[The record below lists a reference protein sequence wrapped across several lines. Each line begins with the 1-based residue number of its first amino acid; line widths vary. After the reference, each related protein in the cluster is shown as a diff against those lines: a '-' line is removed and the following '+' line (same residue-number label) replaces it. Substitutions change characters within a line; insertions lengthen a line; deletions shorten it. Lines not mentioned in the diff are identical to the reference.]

1 MDVLT
6 LRNRF
11 PSKPFV
17 GMYDGKTYEVKDR
30 LTLPEFMPRL
40 IANRSMIRDNPIA
53 GEREYSLAIG
63 EEEGEL
69 ENLDSLPTETLDR
82 SDFDSLR
89 KVEVVDLR
97 NPVIPPQRTAGGAS
111 VRSSSK

>member
-6 LRNRF
+6 LRNRY
-11 PSKPFV
+11 PEKPFV
-17 GMYDGKTYEVKDR
+17 GMYDGKTYTVTDR
-30 LTLPEFMPRL
+30 LTLPEFVARH
-40 IANRSMIRDNPIA
+40 IHNRSMIRDNPIS
-53 GEREYSLAIG
+53 GEREFSLAIV
-63 EEEGEL
+63 EEEGEM
-69 ENLDSLPTETLDR
+69 ENLAALPTETLDR

-89 KVEVVDLR
+89 KVEILDMR